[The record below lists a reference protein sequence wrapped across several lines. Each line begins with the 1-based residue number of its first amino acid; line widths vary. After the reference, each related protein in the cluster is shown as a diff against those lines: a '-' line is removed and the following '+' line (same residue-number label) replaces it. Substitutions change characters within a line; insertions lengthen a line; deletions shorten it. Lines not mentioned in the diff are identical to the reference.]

1 MRKLFTLFLVSFFLT
16 FLYSAVVLTSSGRV
30 VADVLSID
38 KNGVTIRAKLGTT
51 TFKPQDVK
59 YVLLDESRT
68 DLEGKVGIFLK
79 NGAWVYGEPNQIT
92 SSSGLITSTYSTI
105 STNLSNILYFS
116 YSKPPTLE
124 EFLKIT
130 QDHIPNILQS
140 LDENTIVELSNGSK
154 FIAKQ
159 MKIITDSSKTRFQF
173 TDDFGTYTFDQSF
186 IWCVNVAKTRAQNY
200 NYIVE
205 TKKGTYI
212 LCNPKFSG
220 ENVILTLPFE
230 TNYILKYNQISAIG
244 KVGSIIPTTQRQVLI
259 RNEYQGIPTT
269 FYYDPESKTLTITF
283 IGETLSLDGKNVN
296 EIVIEVPSK

>member
-130 QDHIPNILQS
+130 QDHIPNILHS

-154 FIAKQ
+154 FIAKE

-186 IWCVNVAKTRAQNY
+186 
-200 NYIVE
+200 
-205 TKKGTYI
+205 
-212 LCNPKFSG
+212 
-220 ENVILTLPFE
+220 
-230 TNYILKYNQISAIG
+230 
-244 KVGSIIPTTQRQVLI
+244 
-259 RNEYQGIPTT
+259 
-269 FYYDPESKTLTITF
+269 
-283 IGETLSLDGKNVN
+283 
-296 EIVIEVPSK
+296 